1 MADMLVAMYVD
12 VNHPVTLFTIKML
25 ASCVGINGGR
35 NGCEGEEVVNYLK
48 FQVVL
53 HRGPVS

>member
-1 MADMLVAMYVD
+1 MLVAMYVD

-25 ASCVGINGGR
+25 ASCVGINGGK
-35 NGCEGEEVVNYLK
+35 NGCEGEEAVNYLK